1 MSILYEKSQQKL
13 ELQGVLELLAA
24 CACSDDG
31 KNVCLGLTPIS
42 DLEDVQH
49 LLEQTTAAYDL
60 CTKKGNPAFAGIANI
75 SESLERANKNGC
87 LHPKE
92 LLQIGAVLR
101 CTRTAKAYVSEDDPA
116 TILDILFEILT
127 PNKYLEDKIL
137 GAILSEE
144 EIADNASTTLYD
156 IRRHM
161 RV

>member
-116 TILDILFEILT
+116 T
-127 PNKYLEDKIL
+127 N
-137 GAILSEE
+137 
-144 EIADNASTTLYD
+144 
-156 IRRHM
+156 
-161 RV
+161 